1 MVDIYTEI
9 KRLEALAAEIRQ
21 QGYLQDCRLERA
33 TAGGTASGTGR
44 SEARYARLRTGKRRL
59 LPNGAKSQ
67 YISLQQIPETE
78 AAIERGRMLQRIEK
92 QLARLQSSASK
103 AIDKT
108 TSAITSP
115 EIDRFCK
122 HLFRW
127 LQTYMAVDT
136 VTLLLSEAHTD
147 DLTVRSTIGL
157 EEEIVQQI
165 RIPIGQG
172 FAGGIAAT
180 QAPMLVE
187 DLAAVA
193 VVSPILRH
201 RGLQSMVGVPL
212 QFGSHG
218 VGVLHVG
225 TFRSRKF
232 SQREIQQLQLIV
244 NLLQSVIA
252 NESLLNAE
260 FYGIFNTI
268 LIRII
273 FIRWSIVR
281 YFGFEQFHR
290 LFAQLMPTKQTPAVF
305 RVWQPGDLSTARFN
319 TQT

>member
-1 MVDIYTEI
+1 MTDIHAEI
-9 KRLEALAAEIRQ
+9 KRLEALAASIRE

-44 SEARYARLRTGKRRL
+44 SKARYARLRTGKGRL

-78 AAIERGRMLQRIEK
+78 AAIERGRMLQKIEK
-92 QLARLQSSASK
+92 QITRLQASAAK
-103 AIDKT
+103 AT
-108 TSAITSP
+108 VTVTSVSTST

-122 HLFRW
+122 QLFRW
-127 LQTYMAVDT
+127 LKTYMAVDT
-136 VTLLLSEAHTD
+136 VTLLLSEANTQ

-157 EEEIVQQI
+157 EEEIAQQI

-172 FAGGIAAT
+172 FAGSIAAT

-187 DLAAVA
+187 NLAAVA

-232 SQREIQQLQLIV
+232 NRREIQQLQLIV

-252 NESLLNAE
+252 NETLLNAR
-260 FYGIFNTI
+260 FYGVFSA
-268 LIRII
+268 I

-281 YFGFEQFHR
+281 YLGFGECHR
-290 LFAQLMPTKQTPAVF
+290 LFSQLMSAVQTTGLLAF
-305 RVWQPGDLSTARFN
+305 GDQGNGPIARFDA
-319 TQT
+319 QT

>member
-1 MVDIYTEI
+1 MVDIHAEI
-9 KRLEALAAEIRQ
+9 KRLEALAAEIRGQ
-21 QGYLQDCRLERA
+21 VYLQGCRLERA
-33 TAGGTASGTGR
+33 TAGGTASGSGR
-44 SEARYARLRTGKRRL
+44 SEARYARLRSSKGGL

-92 QLARLQSSASK
+92 QIARLQDRADK
-103 AIDKT
+103 AIAKT
-108 TSAITSP
+108 TKVSTSV

-127 LQTYMAVDT
+127 LQTYLSVDT
-136 VTLLLSEAHTD
+136 VTLLLSEANTQ

-157 EEEIVQQI
+157 EEEIIQQI

-172 FAGGIAAT
+172 FAGSIAAK

-187 DLAAVA
+187 NLTAVA
-193 VVSPILRH
+193 IVSPILRH

-212 QFGSHG
+212 QLGRHG

-232 SQREIQQLQLIV
+232 NEREIQQLQLMV
-244 NLLQSVIA
+244 ELLQSVIA
-252 NESLLNAE
+252 NGALLNVR
-260 FYGIFNTI
+260 FYGT
-268 LIRII
+268 LSAT
-273 FIRWSIVR
+273 FIRWSIMH
-281 YFGFEQFHR
+281 YSSFEQLHH
-290 LFAQLMPTKQTPAVF
+290 LFSQLTSVIQTA
-305 RVWQPGDLSTARFN
+305 LSLRSGQLIN
-319 TQT
+319 LSYRQT